1 MPSTLG
7 PLYKQ
12 PDNLSLL
19 STSRF
24 KLDISKL
31 NLVDYFCQQAN
42 IPGISIPPAK
52 YPTPKRDLAF
62 TGTKIDFDEL
72 TIEFVLDE
80 DLANYR
86 ELQTWIISQSD
97 YLDKDWYANLANI
110 KSNGLYSDA
119 TLHITTNASNANL
132 KVNFKDIFPVSLSS
146 IVFNTTVDDSSFKTA
161 TASFAYSYY
170 EIIKL

>member
-12 PDNLSLL
+12 PDNISLL

-31 NLVDYFCQQAN
+31 NSVDYFCQSAN
-42 IPGISIPPAK
+42 IPGISVPSVE
-52 YPTPKRDLAF
+52 YPTPKKNIQF
-62 TGTKIDFDEL
+62 TGTKISFDEFV
-72 TIEFVLDE
+72 IEFLLDE
-80 DLANYR
+80 DLTNYR
-86 ELQTWIISQSD
+86 EIQTWIISQSD
-97 YLDKDWYANLANI
+97 YLDKNWYGNLENI

-119 TLHITTNASNANL
+119 TLHITSNASNPNL
-132 KVNFKDIFPVSLSS
+132 KINFKNIFPISLSS
-146 IVFNTTVDDSSFKTA
+146 IQFSTITDDSSYKTA
-161 TASFAYSYY
+161 TATFQYSYY

>member
-19 STSRF
+19 SSSRF

-31 NLVDYFCQQAN
+31 NYVDYFCQQAN
-42 IPGISIPPAK
+42 IPGISIPAAEFA
-52 YPTPKRDLAF
+52 TPKRNLPV
-62 TGTKIDFDEL
+62 TGTKISFDEL
-72 TIEFVLDE
+72 SIEFLLDE

-97 YLDKDWYANLANI
+97 YLDKNWYDNLA
-110 KSNGLYSDA
+110 KEKLTALYSDA
-119 TLHITTNASNANL
+119 TLHITTNASNPNL
-132 KVNFKDIFPVSLSS
+132 KVNFKNIFPVSLSS
-146 IVFNTTVDDSSFKTA
+146 IVFNTTVDDSSYKTA
-161 TASFAYSYY
+161 SASFAYSYY